1 MEIKY
6 HSKYMTIG
14 IDKIKKY
21 VEIRRTILTEYQSD
35 KEYKNE
41 VFEMGTNPSNRKNL
55 YCNL

>member
-14 IDKIKKY
+14 TDKIKKY

-35 KEYKNE
+35 KEYKSE
-41 VFEMGTNPSNRKNL
+41 VF
-55 YCNL
+55 